1 MFLLQEKKN
10 LIILASQMCNLQKE
24 AFMNDLNKLNTL
36 KVYTIKFSNIVSFL
50 VLTLCPIDKF

>member
-24 AFMNDLNKLNTL
+24 AFMNDLNKLNTF
-36 KVYTIKFSNIVSFL
+36 KVSTIKFSNIVSFL
-50 VLTLCPIDKF
+50 VLTLC